1 MGHALADVCVGV
13 GYTFFLLGISAVW
26 VAFNTRHNHPCVLKH
41 AASQI
46 LFEYL
51 CQVFGGV
58 GGPHS
63 GGCTFGWVNIL
74 RELTQSSADVPTER
88 HEGGEADVA
97 VLGVQTRAHA
107 RTHARRHCDTAPVV
121 AVANERRKC
130 QVSAAASQSTSR
142 NIFYRKYTV

>member
-1 MGHALADVCVGV
+1 M
-13 GYTFFLLGISAVW
+13 W

-74 RELTQSSADVPTER
+74 RELTESSADVPTER

-121 AVANERRKC
+121 VVANERRKC
-130 QVSAAASQSTSR
+130 QVSAAAKSE
-142 NIFYRKYTV
+142 YLAKYILPKIHGVNSDFDKPGKAMGP